1 MRISDWSSDVCSSDL
16 EIEEALH
23 RPLDPREG
31 AVAGVALLFDET
43 GLARKSVNVERL
55 VAFAAIVKEVRRFL
69 VIARQRDQPAA
80 AEIIFGAGVE
90 SMLALRSEAR
100 RVGKGWVRTCRS
112 RWARIH

>member
-1 MRISDWSSDVCSSDL
+1 MRRDIPRDRD
-16 EIEEALH
+16 I

-90 SMLALRSEAR
+90 SMLALRLQCRIAGKDDLRRGAR
-100 RVGKGWVRTCRS
+100 LEIGSASCRERVCQSV
-112 RWARIH
+112 

>member
-16 EIEEALH
+16 PWQEIEEALH

-43 GLARKSVNVERL
+43 GLARKSENVERL

-80 AEIIFGAGVE
+80 SEIIFGDGVE
-90 SMLALRSEAR
+90 SMLAKTGRPHVITPVPHAHP
-100 RVGKGWVRTCRS
+100 VC
-112 RWARIH
+112 